1 MRKGSGAHAPSGSAV
16 TIGIIRASLPPRA
29 PMSDSKPDWLDATKT
44 AEEAL
49 DLARKAMASERANL
63 HITMLMLATLAR
75 TAPKEAVDKLHA
87 EFERIR
93 DMSGPSG
100 AVANEIFA
108 TALSTLERY
117 SPPE

>member
-1 MRKGSGAHAPSGSAV
+1 M
-16 TIGIIRASLPPRA
+16 T
-29 PMSDSKPDWLDATKT
+29 DSNDWLDAQKT
-44 AEEAL
+44 ADEAMRI
-49 DLARKAMASERANL
+49 ARHAMASERANL
-63 HITMLMLATLAR
+63 HITMLILATLAR

-108 TALSTLERY
+108 TALTTLERY
-117 SPPE
+117 APPE

>member
-1 MRKGSGAHAPSGSAV
+1 MTDSSDWIDAQKAADEAMRIARHA
-16 TIGIIRASLPPRA
+16 L
-29 PMSDSKPDWLDATKT
+29 
-44 AEEAL
+44 
-49 DLARKAMASERANL
+49 ASERANL

-75 TAPKEAVDKLHA
+75 IAPREAVDKLHA

-117 SPPE
+117 APPE

>member
-1 MRKGSGAHAPSGSAV
+1 MTAA
-16 TIGIIRASLPPRA
+16 T
-29 PMSDSKPDWLDATKT
+29 PDWIDAQKS

-49 DLARKAMASERANL
+49 KVARNAMASERANL

-75 TAPKEAVDKLHA
+75 TAPKDAVDKLHA

-93 DMSGPSG
+93 DLSGPAG

-108 TALSTLERY
+108 TALATLERH
-117 SPPE
+117 SRRD